1 LVKRIVITGIG
12 IISPLGFGR
21 EAFWKSMLAGQSA
34 IAPIQGIDV
43 SNYGAKLGG
52 ELKDFKAE
60 DFLGKK
66 GLRYLNWGTKMLT
79 SAVKLAFDDAKLE
92 ANDALGD
99 KTGIVIGSALANYP
113 QTTNYTQMAMQR
125 GPEDLMPMESYDVA
139 LNASINFV
147 SVWFKMKPFA
157 RTIASGFTS
166 SLDAIADAAELL
178 RQGAADIVVAGGV
191 EQLSIDAYLLF
202 YWQNMLSGQKPNSE
216 PSDEFNHP
224 FGKGR
229 NGFVLSEGSYVVILE
244 ELESARQRGATIY
257 AEVSGHGSLYIGS
270 RNFTNEQKIDKS
282 ARTMLGALELSD
294 LNPADLGFVCAS
306 ANSSDQMDALEARA
320 LRANGIKA
328 PVTAPKS
335 VTGESYGASGA
346 MQVAVSALAL
356 KDQSIPATIGDY
368 QIDPAL
374 DVDLIRAQ
382 AKPNA
387 DSVLVNSLDPH
398 GNCSCLVLRGLV

>member
-1 LVKRIVITGIG
+1 MTKRIVITGIG
-12 IISPLGFGR
+12 VISPLGFGR
-21 EAFWKSMLAGQSA
+21 EAFWKSMLAGQSG

-43 SNYGAKLGG
+43 TNYGAKLGG
-52 ELKDFKAE
+52 ELKDFRAE

-166 SLDAIADAAELL
+166 SLDAVADAAELL

-202 YWQNMLSGQKPNSE
+202 YWQNMLSGQKPGGS
-216 PSDEFNHP
+216 PADEFNRP
-224 FGKGR
+224 FGESR
-229 NGFVLSEGSYVVILE
+229 NGFVLSEGSYIVILE
-244 ELESARQRGATIY
+244 ELESAKARGANIY
-257 AEVSGHGSLYIGS
+257 AEVAGHGSLYIGS
-270 RNFTNEQKIDKS
+270 RNFTDEQRIDKS
-282 ARTMLGALELSD
+282 ARTMMAALELSN
-294 LNPADLGFVCAS
+294 LNTEDLGFVCAA
-306 ANSSDQMDALEARA
+306 ANSSSAMDAIEAGA
-320 LRANGIKA
+320 LRKKGINA
-328 PVTAPKS
+328 PITAPKS
-335 VTGESYGASGA
+335 ITGETYGASGA
-346 MQVAVSALAL
+346 MQVAVSALAVKEHL
-356 KDQSIPATIGDY
+356 IPSTIDDY
-368 QIDPAL
+368 QIDPTL
-374 DVDLIRAQ
+374 DIDVIRSQ
-382 AKPNA
+382 ITPKT
-387 DSVLVNSLDPH
+387 DSVLIDSLDPQ
-398 GNCSCLVLRGLV
+398 GNCSCLVLRGSV